1 MYRNILV
8 FFFLTCI
15 SSQISAQNFED
26 TWSGY
31 FSYGSIR
38 AISQGNDKIYAASE
52 NAVFSYD
59 LSTLQFETIST
70 INGLSGDTISSL
82 YYSEVFGVL
91 VVGYE
96 NGLIEII
103 TDSDEDILSV
113 VDILEKPT
121 IPPNEKRINHFN
133 EYEGILYVATDFGI
147 SEFNLATL
155 EFGDSFIIGDLG
167 TNIPI
172 LQTTVQPPY
181 IYAASS
187 IGGLRRA
194 NVDNPNLIDYE
205 QWTTIAFGNYSGVQP
220 LENEVYAVNAG
231 TSSVV
236 RVGTEAVPVITTVQT
251 FGNSEIQS
259 FTEKDGVLVLNTLFA
274 IRAYGA
280 GFNLQK
286 IVFNSTSEFTYN
298 IQTGYAFNNTFYVG
312 TFEIGMLAIPF
323 NDEAT
328 LQILPDGPLRND
340 AYSIDVSPGQAWVS
354 YGEPTVNYNPFP
366 LTFRGISNLRENS
379 WTNYSYDELVE
390 RIGGFPA
397 ADLVEVKLNPNTP
410 EEVFVSS
417 LENGLI
423 QISGPEDFS
432 IYNESTSAIEGNGQG
447 GGMRIYGS
455 DFDSQGN
462 LWFVQAGKEEGILR
476 LSPGGQLQKF
486 DITPLI
492 SEPSGEHPLTEMGI
506 SREGYVFFGG
516 YADGLMAFN
525 PSNNTY
531 NSIGKD
537 LGSGNLP
544 NNTVRCLAFDNNNR
558 LWIGTPRGLR
568 VLFNVGG
575 FFEED
580 ADTDTQPI
588 IILEDGVPQELLFQQ
603 FISDIEVDGSNN
615 KWVGTSTSG
624 VFYLSPNGQETL
636 LRFTKANSP
645 LPSDNIQDIAID
657 PFTGIIYF
665 ATDKGLVA
673 YNGSATA
680 PRENLEE
687 VFAFPNPVRPGF
699 TGNVTIDGLT
709 ANANVKITDIEGNL
723 VFETTSEGGSVLWDT
738 TAFGKYKVRSGV
750 YLVIITG
757 EDALE
762 TAVSKIM
769 VIR

>member
-1 MYRNILV
+1 MYRNFLV
-8 FFFLTCI
+8 FLLIACI
-15 SSQISAQNFED
+15 SSTVNAQNFED

-38 AISQGNDKIYAASE
+38 AISQGNDKVYAASE

-82 YYSEVFGVL
+82 YYSEEFGVL
-91 VVGYE
+91 VIGYE
-96 NGLIEII
+96 NGLIEIV
-103 TDSDEDILSV
+103 TDSDEEILSV

-133 EYEGILYVATDFGI
+133 EYEGILYIAADFGI
-147 SEFNLATL
+147 SEFNLASL
-155 EFGDSFIIGDLG
+155 EFGDSFIIGDFG

-187 IGGLRRA
+187 TGGLRRA
-194 NVDNPNLIDYE
+194 SIDNPNLIDYE
-205 QWTTIAFGNYSGVQP
+205 QWTTIALGNYSGVQP
-220 LENEVYAVNAG
+220 LQNEVYAVNAG
-231 TSSVV
+231 SSSVV
-236 RVGTEAVPVITTVQT
+236 RIGVEVVPTITTVQT
-251 FGNSEIQS
+251 FGNAEILS
-259 FTEKDGVLVLNTLFA
+259 FTEKNDVLVLSTLAA
-274 IRAYGA
+274 IRAYGP
-280 GFNLQK
+280 GFAIQG
-286 IVFNSTSEFTYN
+286 IVNNTSSEFSFT
-298 IQTGYAFNNTFYVG
+298 IQTGYAFNDTFYIG
-312 TFEIGMLAIPF
+312 TFDLGMLAIPF
-323 NDEAT
+323 SNENSV
-328 LQILPDGPLRND
+328 QILPDGPLRND
-340 AYSIDVSPGQAWVS
+340 SYSIDASPGQVWVS
-354 YGEPTVNYNPFP
+354 YGEPSVSYNPFP
-366 LTFRGISNLRENS
+366 LTRRGISNLKENI
-379 WTNYSYDELVE
+379 WTNYTYDDLVE
-390 RIGGFPA
+390 KIGGFSA
-397 ADLVEVKLNPNTP
+397 TDLVEVNLNPENP
-410 EEVFVSS
+410 EEVFISS
-417 LENGLI
+417 LENGI
-423 QISGPEDFS
+423 IKISSPDDFF
-432 IYNESTSAIEGNGQG
+432 IYNESTSTIEGNGQG

-462 LWFVQAGKEEGILR
+462 LWFVQSAKEEGILR
-476 LSPGGQLQKF
+476 LSAGGQLQKF

-492 SEPSGEHPLTEMGI
+492 SEPTSENPLTEMAI

-525 PSNNTY
+525 PNNTSY

-537 LGSGNLP
+537 LGNGNLP

-615 KWVGTSTSG
+615 KWIGTSTSG

-645 LPSDNIQDIAID
+645 LPSNNIQDISID
-657 PFTGIIYF
+657 SFTGVVYF

-738 TAFGKYKVRSGV
+738 TAFGRYKVRSGV

-757 EDALE
+757 EEALE